1 MVIRDY
7 GFFFKHSC
15 TYHMLLCTLCIDEH
29 LCRSADR
36 PIGQKEDHACL
47 WPACCTL
54 HHSCVC
60 LVSHK
65 SSDGMAL
72 ICPEHHF
79 RANEHGT
86 AASFRS
92 CYDTDYSRTVLSK
105 NKCTSFSIPVIDL
118 HIKSLD
124 CYRLVR
130 FCRTEWRRGSRCR
143 KLYNCIYG
151 AAVFCF
157 TSKEQERE
165 KRKRLSSCKR
175 RSGILETQ
183 SYDFDAA
190 VVFVGHQ
197 FCIFCFW
204 RRTAGICS
212 PKSKGQPG
220 RSWHRHF
227 LLRCSYDCWQS
238 NCFCPA

>member
-1 MVIRDY
+1 MKNKSHPLKNFLILWRTQSVSQLGSSITAFALTLWLYETTGSSLSTAALTICSYAPYVLMSIFAGVLTDRLD
-7 GFFFKHSC
+7 KKKI
-15 TYHMLLCTLCIDEH
+15 MLVCDLLAVLCTI
-29 LCRSADR
+29 A
-36 PIGQKEDHACL
+36 
-47 WPACCTL
+47 
-54 HHSCVC
+54 VF
-60 LVSHK
+60 
-65 SSDGMAL
+65 AL
-72 ICPEHHF
+72 FRTEHHF

-197 FCIFCFW
+197 FCIFCF
-204 RRTAGICS
+204 
-212 PKSKGQPG
+212 
-220 RSWHRHF
+220 
-227 LLRCSYDCWQS
+227 
-238 NCFCPA
+238 

>member
-1 MVIRDY
+1 
-7 GFFFKHSC
+7 
-15 TYHMLLCTLCIDEH
+15 MLLCTLCIDEH

-92 CYDTDYSRTVLSK
+92 CYDTDIPEQYYQKTSALRSLSRSLI
-105 NKCTSFSIPVIDL
+105 SILNP
-118 HIKSLD
+118 LD

-143 KLYNCIYG
+143 KLYNCIYRRCCFLFHFQRAG
-151 AAVFCF
+151 AREAK
-157 TSKEQERE
+157 TSFVLTKEG
-165 KRKRLSSCKR
+165 L
-175 RSGILETQ
+175 GILETQ

>member
-1 MVIRDY
+1 MKNKSHPLKNFLILWRTQSVSQLGSSITAFALTLWLYETTGSSLSTAALTICSYAPYVLMSIFAGVLTDRLD
-7 GFFFKHSC
+7 KKKI
-15 TYHMLLCTLCIDEH
+15 MLVCDLLAV
-29 LCRSADR
+29 L
-36 PIGQKEDHACL
+36 
-47 WPACCTL
+47 
-54 HHSCVC
+54 SCVC

-197 FCIFCFW
+197 FCIFCF
-204 RRTAGICS
+204 
-212 PKSKGQPG
+212 
-220 RSWHRHF
+220 
-227 LLRCSYDCWQS
+227 
-238 NCFCPA
+238 